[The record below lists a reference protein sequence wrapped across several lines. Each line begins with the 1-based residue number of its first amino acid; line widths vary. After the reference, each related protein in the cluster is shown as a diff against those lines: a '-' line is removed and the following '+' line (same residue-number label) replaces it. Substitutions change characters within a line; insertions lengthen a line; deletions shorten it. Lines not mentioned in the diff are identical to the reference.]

1 MRLEFDFKTKVKYSV
16 KVDGGNAKAHKHV
29 LEDVHEYEYMTVGHE
44 VELYSND
51 ILELLKDAI
60 EITYLIDESD
70 IVVKEFDLKA
80 NYDSPTLE
88 IKGLIECDLLGNPVL
103 ENPVMIDRFDKRLVK
118 LMNKNQCFL
127 NLEELYGL
135 GRIDIETVWV
145 VVKCDEDT
153 VEYLYGLEAQ
163 RLSTVKINL

>member
-1 MRLEFDFKTKVKYSV
+1 MKFEFDFKTKVKYTV

-29 LEDVHEYEYMTVGHE
+29 LEDVHDYEYMTVCHE

-51 ILELLKDAI
+51 ILELLKDVI
-60 EITYLIDESD
+60 EIAYLIDESD
-70 IVVKEFDLKA
+70 IVVKEFDLNA

-88 IKGLIECDLLGNPVL
+88 IKGVIECDLLGSPVL
-103 ENPVMIDRFDKRLVK
+103 ENPVVIDRLDKRLVK

-135 GRIDIETVWV
+135 GSIDIETVWV
-145 VVKCDEDT
+145 IVRCDEDT
-153 VEYLYGLEAQ
+153 VEYLYGIEA
-163 RLSTVKINL
+163 

>member
-1 MRLEFDFKTKVKYSV
+1 MKLEFDFKTKVKYSV

-29 LEDVHEYEYMTVGHE
+29 LEDVHDYEYMTVGHE

-51 ILELLKDAI
+51 ILELLKDTI
-60 EITYLIDESD
+60 EIAYLIDESD

-88 IKGLIECDLLGNPVL
+88 IKGVIECDLLGSPVL
-103 ENPVMIDRFDKRLVK
+103 ENPVVIDRFAKRLVK

-135 GRIDIETVWV
+135 GSIDIETVWV
-145 VVKCDEDT
+145 IVKCDEDT
-153 VEYLYGLEAQ
+153 VEYLYGLE
-163 RLSTVKINL
+163 S

>member
-1 MRLEFDFKTKVKYSV
+1 MKLEFDFKTKVKYTV
-16 KVDGGNAKAHKHV
+16 KVDDGNAKAHKHV

-44 VELYSND
+44 VELYSDD

-70 IVVKEFDLKA
+70 IVVKEFDIKA
-80 NYDSPTLE
+80 NYDSPNLE

-103 ENPVMIDRFDKRLVK
+103 ENPVVIDRFDKRLVK

-135 GRIDIETVWV
+135 GSIDIETVWV

-153 VEYLYGLEAQ
+153 VEYLYGIEA
-163 RLSTVKINL
+163 

>member
-1 MRLEFDFKTKVKYSV
+1 M
-16 KVDGGNAKAHKHV
+16 
-29 LEDVHEYEYMTVGHE
+29 LEDVHDYEYMTVGHE
-44 VELYSND
+44 VELYSDD

-80 NYDSPTLE
+80 NYDSPNLE
-88 IKGLIECDLLGNPVL
+88 IKGVIECDLLGNPVL
-103 ENPVMIDRFDKRLVK
+103 ENPVVIDRLDKRFVK

-145 VVKCDEDT
+145 VVRCDEDT
-153 VEYLYGLEAQ
+153 VEYLYGLEA
-163 RLSTVKINL
+163 

>member
-1 MRLEFDFKTKVKYSV
+1 MKLEFDFKTKVKYTV

-51 ILELLKDAI
+51 ILELLKDTI
-60 EITYLIDESD
+60 EIAYLIDESD

-88 IKGLIECDLLGNPVL
+88 IKGVIECDLLGNPVL
-103 ENPVMIDRFDKRLVK
+103 ENPVVIDRFDKRLVK
-118 LMNKNQCFL
+118 LMNKEQCFL
-127 NLEELYGL
+127 NFEQLYGL
-135 GRIDIETVWV
+135 GSIDLDTVDV
-145 VVKCDEDT
+145 YVRCDEDT
-153 VEYLYGLEAQ
+153 VEYLYGIEA
-163 RLSTVKINL
+163 

>member
-29 LEDVHEYEYMTVGHE
+29 LEDVHDYEYMTVGHE
-44 VELYSND
+44 VELYSDD

-80 NYDSPTLE
+80 NYDSPNLE
-88 IKGLIECDLLGNPVL
+88 IKGVIECDLLGNPVL
-103 ENPVMIDRFDKRLVK
+103 ENPVVIDRFDKRLVK
-118 LMNKNQCFL
+118 LMNKEQCFL
-127 NLEELYGL
+127 NFEQLYGL
-135 GRIDIETVWV
+135 GSIDLDTVDV
-145 VVKCDEDT
+145 YVRCDEDT
-153 VEYLYGLEAQ
+153 VEYLYGIEA
-163 RLSTVKINL
+163 

>member
-1 MRLEFDFKTKVKYSV
+1 MKFEFDFKTKVKYTV
-16 KVDGGNAKAHKHV
+16 KVDGGNVKAHKHV
-29 LEDVHEYEYMTVGHE
+29 LEDIHDYEYMTVCHE

-60 EITYLIDESD
+60 EIAYLIDESD
-70 IVVKEFDLKA
+70 IVVKEFDIKA
-80 NYDSPTLE
+80 NYDSPNLE
-88 IKGLIECDLLGNPVL
+88 IKGVIECDLLGNPVL
-103 ENPVMIDRFDKRLVK
+103 ENPVVIDRFDKRLVK

-145 VVKCDEDT
+145 VVRCDEDT
-153 VEYLYGLEAQ
+153 VEYLYGVEA
-163 RLSTVKINL
+163 

>member
-1 MRLEFDFKTKVKYSV
+1 MKLEFDFKTKVKYTV

-51 ILELLKDAI
+51 ILELLKDTI
-60 EITYLIDESD
+60 EIAYLIDESD

-88 IKGLIECDLLGNPVL
+88 IKGVIECDLLGNPVL
-103 ENPVMIDRFDKRLVK
+103 ENPVVIDRFDKRLVK
-118 LMNKNQCFL
+118 LMNKEQCFL
-127 NLEELYGL
+127 NFEQLYGL
-135 GRIDIETVWV
+135 GSIDLDTVDV
-145 VVKCDEDT
+145 HVRCDEDT
-153 VEYLYGLEAQ
+153 VEYLYGVE
-163 RLSTVKINL
+163 S

>member
-29 LEDVHEYEYMTVGHE
+29 LEDVHDYEYMTVGHE
-44 VELYSND
+44 VELYYDD
-51 ILELLKDAI
+51 ILELLKDTI

-70 IVVKEFDLKA
+70 IVVKEFDIKA

-88 IKGLIECDLLGNPVL
+88 IKGVIECDLLGNPVI
-103 ENPVMIDRFDKRLVK
+103 ENPVVIDRLDKRFVK

-127 NLEELYGL
+127 NLEESYGL
-135 GRIDIETVWV
+135 GSIDLDTVDV
-145 VVKCDEDT
+145 YVRCDEDT
-153 VEYLYGLEAQ
+153 VEYLYGLE
-163 RLSTVKINL
+163 S

>member
-29 LEDVHEYEYMTVGHE
+29 LEDVHDYEYMTVGHE

-51 ILELLKDAI
+51 ILELLKDTI
-60 EITYLIDESD
+60 EIAYLIDESD

-88 IKGLIECDLLGNPVL
+88 IKGLIECDLLGNPVI
-103 ENPVMIDRFDKRLVK
+103 ENPVVIDRLDKRLAK

-135 GRIDIETVWV
+135 GSIDIETVWV
-145 VVKCDEDT
+145 IVRCDEDT
-153 VEYLYGLEAQ
+153 VEYLYGLESQ
-163 RLSTVKINL
+163 ERME

>member
-29 LEDVHEYEYMTVGHE
+29 LEDVHEYEYMTVGHD

-51 ILELLKDAI
+51 ILELLKDTI
-60 EITYLIDESD
+60 EIAYLVDESD
-70 IVVKEFDLKA
+70 ILVRDFDIKA

-88 IKGLIECDLLGNPVL
+88 IKGLIECDLLGNPVI
-103 ENPVMIDRFDKRLVK
+103 ENPKVIDRLDKRLVK

-135 GRIDIETVWV
+135 GSIDIETVWV

-153 VEYLYGLEAQ
+153 VEYLYGVEA
-163 RLSTVKINL
+163 

>member
-60 EITYLIDESD
+60 EIAYLIDESD
-70 IVVKEFDLKA
+70 VVVKEFDIKA

-135 GRIDIETVWV
+135 GSIDLDTVDV
-145 VVKCDEDT
+145 YVRCDEDT
-153 VEYLYGLEAQ
+153 VEYLYGLE
-163 RLSTVKINL
+163 S

>member
-51 ILELLKDAI
+51 ILELLKDTI
-60 EITYLIDESD
+60 EIAYLIDESD
-70 IVVKEFDLKA
+70 IVVKEFDIKA

-88 IKGLIECDLLGNPVL
+88 IKGVIECDLLGNSVL
-103 ENPVMIDRFDKRLVK
+103 ENPVVIDRFDKRLVK
-118 LMNKNQCFL
+118 LMNKEQCFL
-127 NLEELYGL
+127 NFEQLYGL
-135 GRIDIETVWV
+135 GSIDLDTVDV
-145 VVKCDEDT
+145 YVRCDEDT
-153 VEYLYGLEAQ
+153 VEYLYGIEAWE
-163 RLSTVKINL
+163 

>member
-1 MRLEFDFKTKVKYSV
+1 MKLEFDFKTKVKYTV

-51 ILELLKDAI
+51 ILELLKDTI
-60 EITYLIDESD
+60 EIAYLIDESD

-88 IKGLIECDLLGNPVL
+88 IKGVIECDLLGNPVL
-103 ENPVMIDRFDKRLVK
+103 ENPVVIDRFDKRLVK
-118 LMNKNQCFL
+118 LMNNEQCFL
-127 NLEELYGL
+127 NFEQLYGL
-135 GRIDIETVWV
+135 GSIDLDTVDV
-145 VVKCDEDT
+145 YVRCDEDT
-153 VEYLYGLEAQ
+153 VEYLYGIEA
-163 RLSTVKINL
+163 

>member
-29 LEDVHEYEYMTVGHE
+29 LEDVHDYEYMTVGHE

-51 ILELLKDAI
+51 ILELLKDTI
-60 EITYLIDESD
+60 EIAYLIDESD
-70 IVVKEFDLKA
+70 IVVKEFDIKA
-80 NYDSPTLE
+80 NYDSPNLE
-88 IKGLIECDLLGNPVL
+88 IKGVIECDLLGNPVL
-103 ENPVMIDRFDKRLVK
+103 ENPVVIDRFDKRLVK

-135 GRIDIETVWV
+135 GSIDLDTVDV
-145 VVKCDEDT
+145 HVRCDEDT
-153 VEYLYGLEAQ
+153 VEYLYGVE
-163 RLSTVKINL
+163 S

>member
-29 LEDVHEYEYMTVGHE
+29 LEDVHDYEYMTVGHE

-51 ILELLKDAI
+51 ILESLKDVI
-60 EITYLIDESD
+60 EIAYLIDESD
-70 IVVKEFDLKA
+70 VVVKEFDIKA

-153 VEYLYGLEAQ
+153 VEYLYGLEA
-163 RLSTVKINL
+163 

>member
-29 LEDVHEYEYMTVGHE
+29 LEDVHDYEYMTVGHE
-44 VELYSND
+44 VELYSDD
-51 ILELLKDAI
+51 ILELLKDVI

-88 IKGLIECDLLGNPVL
+88 IKGVIECDLLGNPVL
-103 ENPVMIDRFDKRLVK
+103 ENPVVIDRLDKRLVK

-153 VEYLYGLEAQ
+153 VEYLYSLEA
-163 RLSTVKINL
+163 

>member
-16 KVDGGNAKAHKHV
+16 EVDGGDKQTHKDV
-29 LEDVHEYEYMTVGHE
+29 LDDVYYYEDMTVGHE
-44 VELYSND
+44 VELYSDD

-88 IKGLIECDLLGNPVL
+88 IKGVIECDLLGNPVL
-103 ENPVMIDRFDKRLVK
+103 ENPVVIDRFDKRLVK
-118 LMNKNQCFL
+118 LMNKEQCFL
-127 NLEELYGL
+127 NFEQLYGL
-135 GRIDIETVWV
+135 GSIDLDTVDV
-145 VVKCDEDT
+145 YVRCDEDT
-153 VEYLYGLEAQ
+153 VEYLYGIEA
-163 RLSTVKINL
+163 